1 LLRIL
6 QLHSRKQEAG
16 RSLEDEQPAINL
28 KILS

>member
-1 LLRIL
+1 
-6 QLHSRKQEAG
+6 LHSRKQEAG